1 MKTKLSKSMLMTA
14 LICGTIVP
22 ALFGGASA
30 YAAEKDEV
38 DEALSSFELNPMVIT
53 ATRTEKRDV
62 DIPASTEVLT
72 HQQIV
77 NSGATNAFDALRA
90 VNGIDVNNYFP
101 GGAPMTTM
109 TSDIN
114 IRGFGKGTL
123 IMVNGNPINLN
134 NKYVFDAIPTESIER
149 IEIIKG
155 GGSIQY
161 GSEAMG
167 GVVNII
173 TKKKGSNYVT
183 VGAGNYG
190 QRKASVGVG
199 NDKFHVNYDFKRWG
213 RVEDLSISARPVVEH
228 KVNEKSGNHSGTYD
242 YNLIK
247 NDKRS
252 LDVGYN
258 ITDKLTI
265 GYNHFESYVDY
276 RSDWADKQDMRNL
289 RNSYT
294 KEDLIQL
301 NYTDDYFKG
310 HIWYNQ
316 NNISYG
322 GYDNYKT
329 SSVVLG
335 PVGRTQKKA
344 KEFGID
350 LQKDFKFGEKSLLT
364 VGTDYRHQKYDD
376 VLAKGEA
383 GEGEKTR
390 SIYSAFVQ
398 LDQKFSKKDSIILGG
413 RGTWTGGA
421 FNGQNYH
428 NFSGSFQYLHKF
440 DENKSLFAKA
450 AQSFIMPSFG
460 EMYPVG
466 LLGGSPNPDLKPAK
480 GTHYELG
487 YKAVNGKYTWKAT
500 LFHMKVK
507 DNISADTVKGADGT
521 VIDYKYTNEDFKN
534 TGFEMGVEAKA
545 SKHLD
550 WNLAFTVHNPQY
562 KKESPDNKK
571 IGWQKKFGRYQ
582 ITGGIHYHIGKFR
595 TSFTGSYVGG
605 RWMSPSTS
613 DSYRTKP
620 YFLTSLTAGY
630 APTKNH
636 EINLIIDNVLDR
648 RDNISNTMSSNGA
661 YFTTGTNFLLSYTY
675 KF

>member
-1 MKTKLSKSMLMTA
+1 MKTKMSKGMLMAA

-22 ALFGGASA
+22 ALCGSASA
-30 YAAEKDEV
+30 YAAEKEEV

-62 DIPASTEVLT
+62 DIPAATEILT

-90 VNGIDVNNYFP
+90 VNGVEVNNYFP

-123 IMVNGNPINLN
+123 VMVNGNPINLN
-134 NKYVFDAIPTESIER
+134 KKYVFDAIPTESIER
-149 IEIIKG
+149 IEIVKG
-155 GGSIQY
+155 GGSILY

-190 QRKASVGVG
+190 QRKAAIGVG
-199 NDKFHVNYDFKRWG
+199 NDKFHVNYNWKRWG
-213 RVEDLSISARPVVEH
+213 KIEDLSVSERPIVEH
-228 KVNEKSGNHSGTYD
+228 KKSSKGVDSGTYD
-242 YNLIK
+242 YNLIR

-258 ITDKLTI
+258 ITDKLNI
-265 GYNHFESYVDY
+265 GYNHWESYVDY
-276 RSDWADKQDMRNL
+276 RSDFASDQVARNV

-301 NYTDDYFKG
+301 NYVDDYFKG
-310 HIWYNQ
+310 HMWYNQ

-322 GYDNYKT
+322 GYDDYTT
-329 SSVVLG
+329 SSKKPG

-350 LQKDFKFGEKSLLT
+350 LQKDFKLNEKSLLT
-364 VGTDYRHQKYDD
+364 VGADYRHQKYDD
-376 VLAKGEA
+376 VLSSGNQ
-383 GEGEKTR
+383 GDGEKSR
-390 SIYSAFVQ
+390 HILSAFAQ
-398 LDQKFSKKDSIILGG
+398 LDQKLGNKDSIILGG
-413 RGTWTGGA
+413 RGTWTTGA
-421 FNGQNYH
+421 FNSQNYH
-428 NFSGSFQYLHKF
+428 NVSGSFQYLHKF
-440 DENKSLFAKA
+440 DENKSLFVKA

-466 LLGGSPNPDLKPAK
+466 ILGGEPNPDLKPAK
-480 GTHYELG
+480 GTHFELG
-487 YKAVNGKYTWKAT
+487 YKAVSGKYTWKAT
-500 LFHMKVK
+500 LFNMRVK
-507 DNISADTVKGADGT
+507 DNINATSTRDK
-521 VIDYKYTNEDFKN
+521 IDNTLTYKYKNEDFKN
-534 TGFEMGVEAKA
+534 TGFEIGVEAEA

-550 WNLAFTVHNPQY
+550 WNLAFTIQNPQ
-562 KKESPDNKK
+562 NKVEGEANK
-571 IGWQKKFGRYQ
+571 VGWQKKFGRYQ
-582 ITGGIHYHIGKFR
+582 ITGGVNYHIGKFR
-595 TSFTGSYVGG
+595 ASFTGSFVGN
-605 RWMSPSTS
+605 RYMSPSS
-613 DSYRTKP
+613 ADSYKTRP
-620 YFLTSLTAGY
+620 YFLTSLTAAY
-630 APTKNH
+630 MPTKNH

-648 RDNISNTMSSNGA
+648 RDNISNTMSKNGA

>member
-1 MKTKLSKSMLMTA
+1 MKTKMSKGMLMTA

-62 DIPASTEVLT
+62 DVPAATEILT

-77 NSGATNAFDALRA
+77 DSGATNAFDAMRA
-90 VNGIDVNNYFP
+90 VNGMDVNNYFP

-123 IMVNGNPINLN
+123 VMINGNPINLN
-134 NKYVFDAIPTESIER
+134 NKYVLDAIPTESIER
-149 IEIIKG
+149 IEIVKG
-155 GGSIQY
+155 GGSVLY

-190 QRKASVGVG
+190 QRKAAIGVG
-199 NDKFHVNYDFKRWG
+199 NDKFHVNYNWKRWG
-213 RVEDLSISARPVVEH
+213 KIEDISISTRPVTEH
-228 KVNEKSGNHSGTYD
+228 SKSKKTGGESGTYD
-242 YNLIK
+242 YNLER
-247 NDKRS
+247 NDKKS
-252 LDVGYN
+252 LDIGYN
-258 ITDKLTI
+258 ITDKLSL
-265 GYNHFESYVDY
+265 GYNHWESNVDY
-276 RSDWADKQDMRNL
+276 RSDWASDQSMRNW
-289 RNSYT
+289 RTSYT

-301 NYTDDYFKG
+301 NYIDKTFKG
-310 HIWYNQ
+310 RIWYNQ
-316 NNISYG
+316 NNISYS
-322 GYDNYKT
+322 GYDNYYSYSSKT
-329 SSVVLG
+329 KVLT
-335 PVGRTQKKA
+335 PPKFTGRTQKKNKA
-344 KEFGID
+344 FGID
-350 LQKDFKFGEKSLLT
+350 LQKDFSFGEKSLLT
-364 VGTDYRHQKYDD
+364 VGTDFQYEQLHD
-376 VLAKGEA
+376 VLSSGEQDDN
-383 GEGEKTR
+383 KMSR
-390 SIYSAFVQ
+390 NIYALFAQ
-398 LDQKFSKKDSIILGG
+398 LDQKISAKDTVILGG
-413 RGTWTGGA
+413 RGTWTTGGW
-421 FNGQNYH
+421 NGQDYH
-428 NFSGSFQYLHKF
+428 DFSGSFQYLHKL
-440 DENKSLFAKA
+440 DDDQSLYVKA

-460 EMYPVG
+460 QMSPSG
-466 LLGGSPNPDLKPAK
+466 LLGGEANPDLKPQK

-487 YKAVNGKYTWKAT
+487 YKAVKGNYTWKAA

-507 DNISADTVKGADGT
+507 DNITATTERDAGGNIS
-521 VIDYKYTNEDFKN
+521 YKYENEDFKN

-550 WNLAFTVHNPQY
+550 WNLGFTIHNPQN
-562 KKESPDNKK
+562 KKDGVDNKV
-571 IGWQKKFGRYQ
+571 GWQKKFGRYQ
-582 ITGGIHYHIGKFR
+582 ITGGIRYHIGKFR

-648 RDNISNTMSSNGA
+648 RDNVPIA
-661 YFTTGTNFLLSYTY
+661 FLILLYYSLCVQI
-675 KF
+675 